1 MTIKHGR
8 TRHDTI
14 ASFGWRDEFTIPAGT
29 PVKWGQPDCNGD
41 PVRHWALDK
50 KTAIALSGNEHDAR
64 HRFVTVKPHLVAA
77 DEPASSTELTAT
89 GEQYVI
95 PGCERNASPRAGQ
108 MDLFG

>member
-1 MTIKHGR
+1 VI
-8 TRHDTI
+8 
-14 ASFGWRDEFTIPAGT
+14 
-29 PVKWGQPDCNGD
+29 
-41 PVRHWALDK
+41 
-50 KTAIALSGNEHDAR
+50 
-64 HRFVTVKPHLVAA
+64 VKPHLVAA